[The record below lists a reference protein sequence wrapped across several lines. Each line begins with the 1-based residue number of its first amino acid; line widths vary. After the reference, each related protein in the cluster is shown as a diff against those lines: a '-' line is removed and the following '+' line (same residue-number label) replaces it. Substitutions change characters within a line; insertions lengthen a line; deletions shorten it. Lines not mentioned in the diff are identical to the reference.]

1 MDKKA
6 LEAIVEMAKAAGA
19 DVKVVEIKG
28 NESEEGN
35 KETLPTIPLLKF
47 EVGLEKMMVN
57 YLLKQSLVIINLA
70 NFSFK

>member
-35 KETLPTIPLLKF
+35 KENLPTIPLLTQCSSGF
-47 EVGLEKMMVN
+47 QIMRCPLMCVV
-57 YLLKQSLVIINLA
+57 SLRKIIAWL
-70 NFSFK
+70 

>member
-6 LEAIVEMAKAAGA
+6 LEAIIEMAKAAGA

-35 KETLPTIPLLKF
+35 KERSA
-47 EVGLEKMMVN
+47 N
-57 YLLKQSLVIINLA
+57 Y
-70 NFSFK
+70 SFIKI

>member
-6 LEAIVEMAKAAGA
+6 LEAIIEMAKAAGA

-35 KETLPTIPLLKF
+35 EENLPTIPLLKF
-47 EVGLEKMMVN
+47 EVGLEK
-57 YLLKQSLVIINLA
+57 K
-70 NFSFK
+70 

>member
-28 NESEEGN
+28 
-35 KETLPTIPLLKF
+35 KVTKKIFQLFL
-47 EVGLEKMMVN
+47 
-57 YLLKQSLVIINLA
+57 Y
-70 NFSFK
+70 